1 MINKEHKS
9 ADFAY
14 LFTEKIAHKLFDPIF
29 LKSPLTTK
37 NITWI
42 NFFVN
47 DLGAV
52 LFFSLGK
59 YWANLVALAFVVAAV
74 IWDWMDGMVAREK
87 KQSSKGPA
95 FLDPALDFIWQHL
108 IVAGIAI
115 GVYRNSGNNF
125 VWVII
130 GYFALVSLLCANYFI
145 EIFDKKFG
153 FGFRGDYDEFI
164 KEVEQDKKTDWVDK
178 LILEVLTLRK
188 FIFIF
193 IFTIRYSLLLGAVF
207 NRLDIFLIFVAL
219 SYFIRTI
226 LLFYIYYFYLES
238 GKRERNRILV
248 VALINRSQYWES
260 VLSNAKK

>member
-1 MINKEHKS
+1 MISKEHKS

-14 LFTEKIAHKLFDPIF
+14 LFTEKIAHKYFDKIF

-37 NITWI
+37 QITLI
-42 NFFVN
+42 NFFVF
-47 DLGAV
+47 DLAAV
-52 LFFSLGK
+52 FFFAVGK
-59 YWANLVALAFVVAAV
+59 YWVNLVAIGFIIAAV

-115 GVYRNSGNNF
+115 GVYRSSGGNF
-125 VWVII
+125 WWVVV
-130 GYFALVSLLCANYFI
+130 GYLALVCLISANYFI

-164 KEVEQDKKTDWVDK
+164 KEVEQNKKADLVDK
-178 LILEVLTLRK
+178 FILEILTLRK

-193 IFTIRYSLLLGAVF
+193 VFTVRYVLLLGAIF
-207 NRLDIFLIFVAL
+207 NRLEIFLMFIAI

-226 LLFYIYYFYLES
+226 SLFYIYYSYLES
-238 GKRERNRILV
+238 GKRENNRIIV
-248 VALINRSQYWES
+248 KALINRSKYWES
-260 VLSNAKK
+260 ILSNANK

>member
-14 LFTEKIAHKLFDPIF
+14 LFTEKIAHKYFDKLF
-29 LKSPLTTK
+29 LKSPLTSK
-37 NITWI
+37 QITLV
-42 NFFVN
+42 NFFVF
-47 DLGAV
+47 DLAAV
-52 LFFSLGK
+52 VFLTIGK
-59 YWANLVALAFVVAAV
+59 YWANLLALAFIIAAV

-115 GVYRNSGNNF
+115 GVFRSSGGNF
-125 VWVII
+125 LWVVV
-130 GYFALVSLLCANYFI
+130 GYLALVALVSANYFI

-164 KEVEQDKKTDWVDK
+164 KEVEQNKKAGFIDKF
-178 LILEVLTLRK
+178 ILEILTLRK

-193 IFTIRYSLLLGAVF
+193 IFTIRYTLLLGVIF
-207 NRLDIFLIFVAL
+207 NRLEIFLLFVL
-219 SYFIRTI
+219 ISYLIRTI
-226 LLFYIYYFYLES
+226 SLFYVYYSYLES
-238 GKRERNRILV
+238 KEKKEGPVIIK
-248 VALINRSQYWES
+248 ALINRRKYW
-260 VLSNAKK
+260 LDSNTNK

>member
-14 LFTEKIAHKLFDPIF
+14 LFTEKIAHRFFDKLF
-29 LKSPLTTK
+29 LKTPLTSK
-37 NITWI
+37 QITLI
-42 NFFVN
+42 NFFIF

-52 LFFSLGK
+52 IFFAFGK
-59 YWANLVALAFVVAAV
+59 YWANLVALGFIVGAV

-115 GVYRNSGNNF
+115 GVFRNSGGNF
-125 VWVII
+125 LWVII
-130 GYFALVSLLCANYFI
+130 GYFALVSLVSANYFI

-153 FGFRGDYDEFI
+153 FGFRGDYDGFI
-164 KEVEQDKKTDWVDK
+164 KEVEQNKKIDLFDKF
-178 LILEVLTLRK
+178 ILEILTLRK
-188 FIFIF
+188 FGYIF
-193 IFTIRYSLLLGAVF
+193 IFTVRYILLLGAVF
-207 NRLDIFLIFVAL
+207 NRLDIFLIFVSI

-226 LLFYIYYFYLES
+226 SLFFIYYSYLES
-238 GKRERNRILV
+238 EKKENNRIIVKALV
-248 VALINRSQYWES
+248 NRSKCWES
-260 VLSNAKK
+260 IPSNANK